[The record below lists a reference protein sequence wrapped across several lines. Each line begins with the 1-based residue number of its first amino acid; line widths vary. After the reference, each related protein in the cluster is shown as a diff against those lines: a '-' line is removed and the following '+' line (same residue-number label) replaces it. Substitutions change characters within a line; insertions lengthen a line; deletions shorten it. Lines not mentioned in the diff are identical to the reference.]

1 MQIVTLGP
9 QLPDLH
15 KLEIDNKIQQ
25 FEFILAL
32 LFAEY
37 FIGIQHLLHSD
48 DLHSNDPS
56 FNSYEQSLVKMKAF
70 LDFLY
75 FEFIKTIEVMQV
87 ETSFYYKLFLHVLYE
102 IESTI
107 YFFKDV
113 VLSQKNEIGE
123 FLKHEVTKNQRKFET
138 IY

>member
-1 MQIVTLGP
+1 M
-9 QLPDLH
+9 
-15 KLEIDNKIQQ
+15 
-25 FEFILAL
+25 
-32 LFAEY
+32 
-37 FIGIQHLLHSD
+37 LHSD

-75 FEFIKTIEVMQV
+75 FEFIKKIEVMQV

-113 VLSQKNEIGE
+113 VLSEKDKLGE
-123 FLKHEVTKNQRKFET
+123 LLKREVNKDRRKFET

>member
-1 MQIVTLGP
+1 MQIITLGP
-9 QLPDLH
+9 QLPDLL

-48 DLHSNDPS
+48 DLNSNDPS

-75 FEFIKTIEVMQV
+75 FEFIKKIEVMQV